1 MALVMAFREAMRG
14 LWRTGMAGV
23 VSGVTTA
30 VSLMVLGIFML
41 LVGGGL
47 TIFESLQERIEVDVY
62 LDDSLSRTRALELA
76 QEFEAMAGVASV
88 RYVDKIAATEEFRS
102 MFGDGLLDAVS
113 RNPLPASVR
122 VVLHAGEG
130 MVKNARAVAES
141 AASRKGVESVDAGEA
156 WLTSLDRARQA
167 VTWIGLSLG
176 AVLCLACTFAVGNT
190 TKLQVL
196 AQRDA
201 IEVMR
206 MVGATGGFIR
216 LTVLLGGAVLG
227 CAGGVLAVLAL
238 WSSSQWWAA
247 WIPGATRVAPV
258 YPGLIGLGVLLGVL
272 GSWVSLNRVLRALA

>member
-1 MALVMAFREAMRG
+1 MALVMAFREAIRG
-14 LWRTGMAGV
+14 LWLTGMVGI

-30 VSLMVLGIFML
+30 VSLMVLGIFVL

-47 TIFESLQERIEVDVY
+47 SIFESLQEKIEVEVY
-62 LDDSLSRTRALELA
+62 LEDSLSRTQALQMA
-76 QEFEAMAGVASV
+76 REFQAMAGVAAV
-88 RYVDKIAATEEFRS
+88 RYVDKATAAEEFRS

-122 VVLHAGEG
+122 VVLRSGEG
-130 MVKNARAVAES
+130 VVNRARAVAEA

-156 WLTSLDRARQA
+156 WLTSLDRAHDA
-167 VTWIGLSLG
+167 VTWIGVSLG
-176 AVLCLACTFAVGNT
+176 VVLCLACTFAVGNT
-190 TKLQVL
+190 AKLLVL
-196 AQRDA
+196 AQREA

-216 LTVLLGGAVLG
+216 LTVLLGGAVQG

-238 WSSSQWWAA
+238 WSSSHWWAD
-247 WIPGATRVAPV
+247 WIPGAARVAPV
-258 YPGLIGLGVLLGVL
+258 YLGLIGLGVLLGIL